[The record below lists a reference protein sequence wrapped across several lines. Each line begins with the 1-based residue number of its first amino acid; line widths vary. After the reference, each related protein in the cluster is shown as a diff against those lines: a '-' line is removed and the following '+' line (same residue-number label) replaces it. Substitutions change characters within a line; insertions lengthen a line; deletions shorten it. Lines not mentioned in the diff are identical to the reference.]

1 MLEQLPLVDVTVL
14 GLVGGAPGGRH
25 RASPIHRRLP
35 WTRGASRRR
44 RRDGLPPAAGVVV
57 GATSTPPARRRRD
70 VYTWV
75 RGDCRRVGGQGP
87 WEEALALPSRRA
99 VVRAR
104 RQTTHNSARSVSHS
118 QAASTAISGLRKVSG
133 AAPDKSAQQP
143 RGAARPGVVVRP
155 NPLVEL
161 ASRSLN
167 TAEPACASY
176 SAKPPST
183 EQVARWSS
191 CTRLR

>member
-14 GLVGGAPGGRH
+14 GLVGAAPVVRH
-25 RASPIHRRLP
+25 RALPIHRRLP

-57 GATSTPPARRRRD
+57 GVTLTLPARHRRD

-75 RGDCRRVGGQGP
+75 RGGCRRVGGQTIK
-87 WEEALALPSRRA
+87 EALALPSRRA